1 MCLELAYFEDLF
13 NSQSCSKCSDL
24 GNELWLCLGQNNFCV
39 SNCCCPGSIRL
50 SFLELIKPD
59 FLRSTLLRSNPTLH
73 KTGMSK
79 TVPLQERNTKALCF
93 VTCIAM
99 LSPHLL
105 TQSVLGLKW
114 TCEPGCWQPYVAAML
129 PTPSKGKHPA
139 IVAHCSKCP
148 VATKTGCHSKLL
160 EHRWWCSFGCF
171 AQEFGRTGSQAPA
184 NPRLHVDEGSLT
196 PYGPC
201 TSLSQVRFEIQ

>member
-1 MCLELAYFEDLF
+1 MNYDFALAKTTFACLTAAVRGLSVYLFQSWSSQTFWGQHFWGQSVPRFTRLAC
-13 NSQSCSKCSDL
+13 Q
-24 GNELWLCLGQNNFCV
+24 
-39 SNCCCPGSIRL
+39 
-50 SFLELIKPD
+50 
-59 FLRSTLLRSNPTLH
+59 
-73 KTGMSK
+73 K

-139 IVAHCSKCP
+139 IVTHCSKCP

>member
-1 MCLELAYFEDLF
+1 MNYHFALAKTTFACLTAAVRGLSVYPFFRADQARLFEVNILR
-13 NSQSCSKCSDL
+13 SKCS
-24 GNELWLCLGQNNFCV
+24 
-39 SNCCCPGSIRL
+39 
-50 SFLELIKPD
+50 
-59 FLRSTLLRSNPTLH
+59 TLH

-139 IVAHCSKCP
+139 IVTHCSKCP